1 MMDPVRPR
9 TVLGVAAALPLI
21 AVLGLYL
28 GSRDTMLPYE
38 DEPEPPTSGRG
49 AALTQNVGRPMEA
62 VPIAEPASSAPAA
75 EIAQNAAKAKLTK
88 DDDDES
94 SGPSA
99 GGRRLRF
106 VFVRQHR
113 VAGPQI
119 ESQHGDQGQGRG
131 DAEHHAGTYR
141 IHRR

>member
-38 DEPEPPTSGRG
+38 DEPEPPTSGGG

-75 EIAQNAAKAKLTK
+75 EIAQNAAKAKSPK
-88 DDDDES
+88 NDDDQS
-94 SGPSA
+94 SADAQADSQPVEAPASA
-99 GGRRLRF
+99 PPELETPAAPPATRA
-106 VFVRQHR
+106 Q
-113 VAGPQI
+113 
-119 ESQHGDQGQGRG
+119 GD
-131 DAEHHAGTYR
+131 DTNTPPY
-141 IHRR
+141 

>member
-75 EIAQNAAKAKLTK
+75 QIAQNAAKAKLTK

-94 SGPSA
+94 SGPAEGDSQPVEAPASA
-99 GGRRLRF
+99 PPELDTPPAPPATRA
-106 VFVRQHR
+106 Q
-113 VAGPQI
+113 
-119 ESQHGDQGQGRG
+119 GD
-131 DAEHHAGTYR
+131 DTNTPPY
-141 IHRR
+141 

>member
-38 DEPEPPTSGRG
+38 DEPDAPTSGRG

-75 EIAQNAAKAKLTK
+75 EIAQNAAKAKSPK
-88 DDDDES
+88 DDDDQ
-94 SGPSA
+94 SGGPAEADSQPVEAPASA
-99 GGRRLRF
+99 PPELDTPPAPPASRA
-106 VFVRQHR
+106 Q
-113 VAGPQI
+113 AD
-119 ESQHGDQGQGRG
+119 DQN
-131 DAEHHAGTYR
+131 TPPY
-141 IHRR
+141 

>member
-75 EIAQNAAKAKLTK
+75 EIAQNAAKAKSPK
-88 DDDDES
+88 NDDDQS
-94 SGPSA
+94 SADAQADSQPVEAPASA
-99 GGRRLRF
+99 PPELETPAAPPATRA
-106 VFVRQHR
+106 Q
-113 VAGPQI
+113 
-119 ESQHGDQGQGRG
+119 GD
-131 DAEHHAGTYR
+131 DTNTPPY
-141 IHRR
+141 

>member
-38 DEPEPPTSGRG
+38 DEPEAPTSGRG

-94 SGPSA
+94 SGPAEGDSQPVEAPASA
-99 GGRRLRF
+99 PPELDTPPAPPATRA
-106 VFVRQHR
+106 Q
-113 VAGPQI
+113 
-119 ESQHGDQGQGRG
+119 GD
-131 DAEHHAGTYR
+131 DTNTPPY
-141 IHRR
+141 